1 MTTNTYNQLVSS
13 TFCDN
18 AIRSVMMIDD
28 EFITYADSI
37 KALQGQ
43 IKLDGKKLDS
53 SKRAALLESF
63 FQSKKMVCD
72 IDDGVASLDA
82 DRIRKSD
89 LIIIDYHLE
98 KDSPDKTLF
107 VLNKLKDSE
116 HLNMVV
122 VYTRE
127 NMETVWLQ
135 IASMLRGA
143 YDLNSRLINYDNEDI
158 ITYWNDVILPDLN
171 SGGGYS
177 LSRPEIVSYIQT
189 GKTIGRIKGILSRND
204 DITDPKDRDFI
215 ANLICEYYIQSS
227 NNLNDAQDACN
238 VNGDRNG
245 IKWLQIGN
253 IFVTLYRKE
262 VDSYENDAENIWNS
276 LNESLC
282 EWKPSY
288 YQLLKSEIQNKIEA
302 EALSFN
308 IHLAND
314 IYGQAAWLNEI
325 IKTDNVSVKNEKID
339 VIFGNLS
346 EELYIKLR
354 KNPEL
359 KQFINSVFDA
369 YKQDFDA
376 CAETDTLKYCAAQ
389 MKLPTNQNIVFQ
401 DMYHA
406 LNMNLSSR
414 NYEEKHISTGTVFWD
429 TDNNNW
435 YLCVSAACDM
445 VPTQGNDPHH
455 ERLSPHRLI
464 KVLQLF
470 PVKPDKALPLAH
482 HSKYIYAYDKDERKY
497 FSILKE
503 GKDLPVVDYMIIL
516 NHGHNVTDLSKGK
529 AKAVVWKNTNG
540 DIEKLTLN
548 IKLKSQLRTGYAERY
563 QAIASQYSAR
573 IGVDYIS
580 VALP

>member
-1 MTTNTYNQLVSS
+1 MTTNTYNELVSS

-28 EFITYADSI
+28 EFITYSDSV
-37 KALQGQ
+37 KALSGQ
-43 IKLDGKKLDS
+43 KTFTEKNIDS

-63 FQSKKMVCD
+63 FQNKKMICD
-72 IDDGVASLDA
+72 IDNCVVNFDVE
-82 DRIRKSD
+82 RIRKSD

-98 KDSPDKTLF
+98 HDSPDKTLSI
-107 VLNKLKDSE
+107 LNELKDSE

-127 NMETVWLQ
+127 KMDIVWLQ

-143 YDLNSRLINYDNEDI
+143 YDINSLLIEYDNDEVTD
-158 ITYWNDVILPDLN
+158 YWENTVLPDIKAN
-171 SGGGYS
+171 VGYS
-177 LSRPEIVSYIQT
+177 LSKDEITQYIT
-189 GKTIGRIKGILSRND
+189 SNKTIGNLKQLLNRDNTLTVKD
-204 DITDPKDRDFI
+204 DRDF
-215 ANLICEYYIQSS
+215 LYRLVCEYYVQSA
-227 NNLNDAQDACN
+227 NILPNEQLYHH
-238 VNGDRNG
+238 VNGDVNG
-245 IKWLQIGN
+245 VKWLQAGN
-253 IFVTLYRKE
+253 IFIALYHKGQ
-262 VDSYENDAENIWNS
+262 DSYENDAENIWAT

-282 EWKPSY
+282 EWRPSY

-325 IKTDNVSVKNEKID
+325 IKAEDGVLKDDNID
-339 VIFGNLS
+339 VIFGNLA

-354 KNPEL
+354 KNDKL
-359 KQFINSVFDA
+359 RGFINSVFDT
-369 YKQDFDA
+369 YKQDFNAGGERDS
-376 CAETDTLKYCAAQ
+376 LKYCARE
-389 MKLPTNQNIVFQ
+389 MKLPTNQNITFQ

-429 TDNNNW
+429 IDNDNW

-455 ERLSPHRLI
+455 ERLRPHRLI
-464 KVLQLF
+464 KALQLF
-470 PVKPDKALPLAH
+470 PVRPDKALPCAH
-482 HSKYIYAYDKDERKY
+482 HSKYIYAYDNNKRKY
-497 FSILKE
+497 FSIFNEDK
-503 GKDLPVVDYMIIL
+503 GLPVIDYMIIL
-516 NHGHNVTDLSKGK
+516 NHSQEGNEVNKRK
-529 AKAVVWKNTNG
+529 ATAVVLRNKDG
-540 DIEKLTLN
+540 EIEKVNLN
-548 IKLKSQLRTGYAERY
+548 IKMKSQLRSGYAERY
-563 QAIASQYSAR
+563 QAIASQYGAR

>member
-1 MTTNTYNQLVSS
+1 MTANTYNQLVSS

-43 IKLDGKKLDS
+43 IKLDDKKLDS

-143 YDLNSRLINYDNEDI
+143 YDLNSRLINYDNEDV

-177 LSRPEIVSYIQT
+177 LSRSEIVSYIQT

-227 NNLNDAQDACN
+227 NNLNDAQAAYN
-238 VNGDRNG
+238 VSGDSNG

-262 VDSYENDAENIWNS
+262 VDSYDNDAENIWNT

-325 IKTDNVSVKNEKID
+325 IRTDNVNFKNEKID

-359 KQFINSVFDA
+359 KRFINSVFDA

-516 NHGHNVTDLSKGK
+516 NHGHNGTDLGKGK

-540 DIEKLTLN
+540 DIEKVTLN

>member
-1 MTTNTYNQLVSS
+1 MTANTYNQLVSS

-63 FQSKKMVCD
+63 FQSKKMICD

-262 VDSYENDAENIWNS
+262 VDSYDNDAENIWNT

-282 EWKPSY
+282 EWEPSY

-325 IKTDNVSVKNEKID
+325 IKTDNVSSKNEKID

-369 YKQDFDA
+369 YKQGFDA

-516 NHGHNVTDLSKGK
+516 NHGHNGTELGKGK

-540 DIEKLTLN
+540 DIEKVILN

>member
-215 ANLICEYYIQSS
+215 ADLICEYYIQSS

-262 VDSYENDAENIWNS
+262 VDSYENDAENIWNT

>member
-1 MTTNTYNQLVSS
+1 
-13 TFCDN
+13 
-18 AIRSVMMIDD
+18 
-28 EFITYADSI
+28 
-37 KALQGQ
+37 
-43 IKLDGKKLDS
+43 
-53 SKRAALLESF
+53 
-63 FQSKKMVCD
+63 MVCD

-215 ANLICEYYIQSS
+215 ADLICEYYIQSS

-262 VDSYENDAENIWNS
+262 VDSYENDAENIWNT

>member
-1 MTTNTYNQLVSS
+1 MTANTYNQLVSS

-43 IKLDGKKLDS
+43 IKLDERKLDS

-63 FQSKKMVCD
+63 FQSRKMICD
-72 IDDGVASLDA
+72 IDDGVSSFDA

-98 KDSPDKTLF
+98 KDSPDKTLS
-107 VLNKLKDSE
+107 VLNELKESE

-127 NMETVWLQ
+127 DMDKVWLQ
-135 IASMLRGA
+135 IASMLRGS
-143 YDLNSRLINYDNEDI
+143 YDLNSRLIDYGNEDVI
-158 ITYWNDVILPDLN
+158 AYWSDTILPDLD
-171 SGGGYS
+171 SGGRYS
-177 LSRPEIVSYIQT
+177 LSRSEIVSYITT
-189 GKTIGRIKGILSRND
+189 GKTIGRIKGILSQD
-204 DITDPKDRDFI
+204 SDITDPADREFV
-215 ANLICEYYIQSS
+215 ANLICEYYIRSS
-227 NNLNDAQDACN
+227 NHLNNDHMSHN
-238 VNGDRNG
+238 VNGDKAG
-245 IKWLQIGN
+245 VKWLQVGN

-262 VDSYENDAENIWNS
+262 VDSYDNDAENIWNT

-325 IKTDNVSVKNEKID
+325 IRTDDVDFKNEKID

-354 KNPEL
+354 KNQEL
-359 KQFINSVFDA
+359 KEFINSVFDA
-369 YKQDFDA
+369 YKQDFDV
-376 CAETDTLKYCAAQ
+376 CVETDSLKYCAAQ
-389 MKLPTNQNIVFQ
+389 MKLPTNQSIVFQ

-414 NYEEKHISTGTVFWD
+414 NYEEKYISTGTVFWD

-470 PVKPDKALPLAH
+470 PVRPDKALPLAH
-482 HSKYIYAYDKDERKY
+482 HSKYIYTYDNNERKY

-516 NHGHNVTDLSKGK
+516 NHGHNGTGLDKGK
-529 AKAVVWKNTNG
+529 AKAVVWKNING
-540 DIEKLTLN
+540 DVEKIVLN